1 MSISH
6 PTEGLQLLAKAI
18 RGANTVDTI
27 GDIVTFT
34 VKVISPPIFRSAA
47 EVADL
52 TGESKT
58 PPDQK
63 VVSEGDPEKIQQFQG
78 RIESEFF
85 MSPHLP
91 IPDPC
96 NLSVADSNNA
106 QLAFAYAALHT
117 TCFTPLGWNDG
128 YLKVGDRCRV
138 TMKKGDF
145 KMDLQYATVDSLQ
158 SSYLTVQSEA
168 SKNECSTLA
177 GLFEDFSGTL
187 GDIGDGCEDITF
199 MFKRV
204 NINPMNSSEITEYAN
219 RIHAVYP
226 QASIELAKH
235 IVTVANQ
242 VGADPGILADL
253 INFESG
259 QTFKADTRNPT
270 VVNGVQASATG
281 LIQFTNRTAREFKT
295 TTAELAAMTPEDQMN
310 IYVRKYFVKIS
321 KNQNKKLS
329 LESDL
334 YMAVFQRAA
343 IGKGL
348 DYKFS
353 EETAAWNS
361 SRRVSDYV
369 ISVRKNSK
377 LGPLISEKIDYLNC
391 NPVGPTQPNGL
402 NSTNGND
409 QSTQTLPA
417 EPPAGEP
424 PEDPPEIAPSSN
436 LYV

>member
-1 MSISH
+1 MSISN
-6 PTEGLQLLAKAI
+6 PIEGLQLLANAI
-18 RGANTVDTI
+18 RGPLTVDTI
-27 GDIVTFT
+27 GDLVTFT

-47 EVADL
+47 EVAAL
-52 TGESKT
+52 TGESAASS
-58 PPDQK
+58 DQEDTTE
-63 VVSEGDPEKIQQFQG
+63 VDPEKIQQFQG
-78 RIESEFF
+78 RIESEYF

-138 TMKKGDF
+138 TRKKGDF

-177 GLFEDFSGTL
+177 SLFEDFSGTL
-187 GDIGDGCEDITF
+187 GDIGDGCEDIKH

-204 NINPMNSSEITEYAN
+204 NFNPMNSSKITEYAIK
-219 RIHAVYP
+219 IHKAYP
-226 QASIELAKH
+226 NASIKLAER
-235 IVTVANQ
+235 IVTVAND

-259 QTFKADTRNPT
+259 QTFRADIGNNT
-270 VVNGVQASATG
+270 VVNGVKASATG
-281 LIQFTNRTAREFKT
+281 LIQFTNSTAKEFST
-295 TTAELAAMTPEDQMN
+295 TTEHLASLTPEVQMN
-310 IYVRKYFVKIS
+310 IWVRKYFVKIS
-321 KNQNKKLS
+321 TNQNKKLS

-343 IGKGL
+343 IGQGL

-353 EETAAWNS
+353 ERVAAWNR

-369 ISVRKNSK
+369 ISVRNNSK
-377 LGPLISEKIDYLNC
+377 LGPLISERIDYLNC

-402 NSTNGND
+402 NSTNGNG
-409 QSTQTLPA
+409 QTIQPLPA
-417 EPPAGEP
+417 EPPVGDP
-424 PEDPPEIAPSSN
+424 PEDPPEIDPSSN
-436 LYV
+436 LFA